1 MAMPSSGSGRSVPE
15 LFSDLVNQSTT
26 LFRKEIQLA
35 RTEISEKINE
45 AISGL
50 GIVIAGAVLMIA
62 ALGVFLMGIAELVAW
77 LGLDRQWAFLAVGL
91 VAAGAGYLLVRSG
104 LSNLSPENLKPT
116 KTVEQLQRDA
126 VAAKEQVS

>member
-1 MAMPSSGSGRSVPE
+1 MSMPGSSRSVPE
-15 LFSDLVNQSTT
+15 LFSDLVNQFTT

-45 AISGL
+45 ALSGL
-50 GIVIAGAVLMIA
+50 GIVIGGAVLMIA
-62 ALGVFLMGIAELVAW
+62 ALGVLLQGIAELMVW
-77 LGLDRQWAFLAVGL
+77 FGLDTPWAYLGVGI
-91 VAAGAGYLLVRSG
+91 VAAGVGYGLVRSG

-116 KTVEQLQRDA
+116 KTVQQLSRDA

>member
-1 MAMPSSGSGRSVPE
+1 MAMPSSPRSVPE
-15 LFSDLVNQSTT
+15 LFSDLINQFTT

-35 RTEISEKINE
+35 RTEISEKISE

-50 GIVIAGAVLMIA
+50 GIIIGGAVLMIA
-62 ALGVFLMGIAELVAW
+62 ALGVLLEGIAAVLIW
-77 LGLDRQWAFLAVGL
+77 LGLAPPWSYLAVGI
-91 VAAGAGYLLVRSG
+91 VAAGLGYLLIRSG
-104 LSNLSPENLKPT
+104 MSNLSPENLKPT

>member
-1 MAMPSSGSGRSVPE
+1 MSMASSGRSVPE
-15 LFSDLVNQSTT
+15 LFSDLVDQSTT

-35 RTEISEKINE
+35 RTEISEKIYE

-62 ALGVFLMGIAELVAW
+62 ALGVLLMGIAELAAW
-77 LGLDRQWAFLAVGL
+77 LGLGRQWAFVAVGL

-104 LSNLSPENLKPT
+104 LANLSPENLKPT
-116 KTVEQLQRDA
+116 KAVEQLHRGA
-126 VAAKEQVS
+126 LAAKEQVS

>member
-1 MAMPSSGSGRSVPE
+1 MAMPQSGRSVPE
-15 LFSDLVNQSTT
+15 LFTDLINQFTT

-35 RTEISEKINE
+35 RTEISEKIGE

-50 GIVIAGAVLMIA
+50 GIIIG
-62 ALGVFLMGIAELVAW
+62 GV
-77 LGLDRQWAFLAVGL
+77 
-91 VAAGAGYLLVRSG
+91 VAAGIGYLLIRSG
-104 LSNLSPENLKPT
+104 MNNLSPENLKPT